1 MQALPQ
7 WAIQD
12 SVGSIGAGW
21 VGDAEFDVFGVSN
34 RFVEKA
40 GDVLVVQ
47 GVVDVAVRF
56 GVRRP
61 RCSQLLVDCISGEP
75 TICSRSQ

>member
-1 MQALPQ
+1 MG
-7 WAIQD
+7 D
-12 SVGSIGAGW
+12 SGLGQFNRCRVGR
-21 VGDAEFDVFGVSN
+21 DAEFDVFGVSN
-34 RFVEKA
+34 RFEKA